1 MKLAFRIVF
10 VTLFLFYS
18 LGFADS
24 VKQVKPMTYEQES
37 KFIATY
43 KSWLQKN
50 GKDFRPALVW
60 AAAEGEKWFVEM
72 LLQHN
77 EKIDEEEKAGG
88 NALSAAILNKQEEIV
103 ELLLSKGAD
112 PNKTYANQ
120 MKGAKPIIL
129 AAQVGNTKILTCLI
143 QARADVNYVVPDK
156 YQTTPLYTA
165 LFHNQLEAAEVLIKS
180 GAVFRPYRY
189 SDGTIPE
196 RVKNH
201 ACTLKRVYEET
212 FKEVQCK

>member
-1 MKLAFRIVF
+1 MKIAFRIVF
-10 VTLFLFYS
+10 VALFLFPS
-18 LGFADS
+18 FGFADS
-24 VKQVKPMTYEQES
+24 VKQTKPMTYEQES
-37 KFIATY
+37 EFIAKY

-60 AAAEGEKWFVEM
+60 AAAEGEKSFVEM
-72 LLQHN
+72 LLRHN

-88 NALSAAILNKQEEIV
+88 NALSAAILNEQEEIV

-112 PNKTYANQ
+112 PHKTYANQ
-120 MKGAKPIIL
+120 MKGVKPIIL
-129 AAQVGNTKILTCLI
+129 AAQAGNTKILTRMI
-143 QARADVNYVVPDK
+143 KAGADVNYVVPDK

-189 SDGTIPE
+189 PDGTIPE
-196 RVKNH
+196 RVQNQ
-201 ACTLKRVYEET
+201 ACALKRVYAET